1 MVTTRKSPEVVR
13 QVVLAVVD
21 EAVGHSGGP
30 LREEA
35 RFIISDTFF
44 SSAHTAYIAKSHG
57 REDEFGDRW
66 RKLAQ
71 TTINRKL
78 GIGALPGTVGEISPS
93 VTGGTAF
100 IPDASRR
107 KEWED
112 RRNRLQAQLI
122 SGGMT
127 PEDARVK
134 ANELSWGSNIA
145 ASGVPINIDAGLLVN
160 SLAPGEG
167 HKPGQVN
174 ESYGNVMIMG
184 TQVDY
189 AADVHRRRRILPTA
203 DKIVVWVRRG
213 LGIVANLI
221 RNEVEERLR

>member
-1 MVTTRKSPEVVR
+1 MVRTRKSPEVVR
-13 QVVLAVVD
+13 QVIMAVVD
-21 EAVGHSGGP
+21 EAVGRTGGP

-35 RFIISDTFF
+35 RFMIADSFF
-44 SSAHTAYIAKSHG
+44 TSAHTAYITKSHG

-112 RRNRLQAQLI
+112 RRNRLLAQLI
-122 SGGMT
+122 SGGMS
-127 PEDARVK
+127 PADARVK
-134 ANELSWGSNIA
+134 SNELAWGSNIA
-145 ASGVPINIDAGLLVN
+145 ASLGLTPALTP
-160 SLAPGEG
+160 APGRCRY
-167 HKPGQVN
+167 P
-174 ESYGNVMIMG
+174 
-184 TQVDY
+184 
-189 AADVHRRRRILPTA
+189 
-203 DKIVVWVRRG
+203 
-213 LGIVANLI
+213 
-221 RNEVEERLR
+221 